1 MEKMTDLHGRL
12 LEGCIW
18 DECSE
23 KLYFVDIECRKIYC
37 FRPDCES
44 LNQMELPDYVSDLV
58 LKKDG
63 TLIAALPDGLYHVD
77 FDKRTADKVMESC
90 LPDGIRYNDGKCDP
104 KGRLWLGSMAMA
116 QDESA
121 PHAGALFCIEKDQ
134 IKTIYSG
141 FTIPNGL
148 AWDTKKALFYHVDT
162 ATDKV
167 DRYRMTEDGQ
177 ITEKRTAIDLK
188 KEKGSPDG
196 MCMDSEGHLW
206 IAMWGG
212 YQVICADPTTGEVL
226 ERIPVPDANVSCCCF
241 GGKSKAQ
248 LYITT
253 ARDDNGDGGELYV
266 EEIQVTGGEVYRY
279 GD

>member
-1 MEKMTDLHGRL
+1 MEKLTNLHGRL

-18 DECSE
+18 DERTDR
-23 KLYFVDIECRKIYC
+23 LY
-37 FRPDCES
+37 
-44 LNQMELPDYVSDLV
+44 LV

-77 FDKRTADKVMESC
+77 FDKRTAEKVMESC
-90 LPDGIRYNDGKCDP
+90 LPDSIRYNDGKCDP
-104 KGRLWLGSMAMA
+104 KGRLWLGSMAMV

-148 AWDTKKALFYHVDT
+148 AWDAKKALFYH
-162 ATDKV
+162 V

-188 KEKGSPDG
+188 NEKGSPDG

-212 YQVICADPTTGEVL
+212 YQVICADPVTGEVL
-226 ERIPVPDANVSCCCF
+226 KRIPVPDANVSCCCF

-266 EEIQVTGGEVYRY
+266 EEVQVTGGEVYRY

>member
-1 MEKMTDLHGRL
+1 MGKLTDIHGRL

-18 DECSE
+18 DEDAGR
-23 KLYFVDIECRKIYC
+23 LYFVDIEYRKIYC
-37 FRPDCES
+37 IRPDCES
-44 LNQMELPDYVSDLV
+44 LQEMKMADFVSDLV
-58 LKKDG
+58 LRSDG
-63 TLIAALPDGLYHVD
+63 TLIAALPDGLYQVD
-77 FDKRTADKVMESC
+77 FDRRTAEKVMDSC

-104 KGRLWLGSMAMA
+104 KGRLWLGSMAEV

-121 PHAGALFCIEKDQ
+121 PHAGVLFCIEKNQ
-134 IKTIYSG
+134 IRTIYSG

-148 AWDTKKALFYHVDT
+148 AWNAEKNLFYHVDT

-177 ITEKRTAIDLK
+177 IMEKTTAIDLK
-188 KEKGSPDG
+188 NEKGSPDG

-212 YQVICADPTTGEVL
+212 YQVVCADPVTGEVL
-226 ERIPVPDANVSCCCF
+226 KSIPVPDANVSCCCF
-241 GGKSKAQ
+241 GGKGGKQ

-253 ARDDNGDGGELYV
+253 ARDENGNGGELYV
-266 EEIQVTGGEVYRY
+266 EEVQVTGGKVYRY